1 MFWYKWSW
9 LSSALFLVIVGV
21 SGQMPGFSGIVY
33 LDQARSN
40 QPMTHD
46 GAGTGRIF
54 LVPYL
59 VYRAPDPSPRSTLAK
74 YQLRYTETRYLVW
87 LLATCD
93 SNGEIAR
100 CKHGVTIARLVQQ
113 VHLTLQGVHLKWHE
127 FMNEPWLYIRH
138 HVVKCINITPW
149 FTLNWT
155 TIVSRSVISF
165 LIHYMYL
172 DKGVKCSKMCFVLI
186 YGYIWICT
194 KTGLNRNSDK
204 FCLLCKVRIHFIFNE
219 LKKIH
224 AWINEKVYDWWTYC
238 S

>member
-1 MFWYKWSW
+1 
-9 LSSALFLVIVGV
+9 
-21 SGQMPGFSGIVY
+21 MPGFSGIVY

-40 QPMTHD
+40 QPMTHG

-59 VYRAPDPSPRSTLAK
+59 VYRAPDPSPRCTLAK
-74 YQLRYTETRYLVW
+74 YQFRYTEARYLVW

-100 CKHGVTIARLVQQ
+100 CKHGVTIAPTSTKLRQGS
-113 VHLTLQGVHLKWHE
+113 GVHLMWHE

-172 DKGVKCSKMCFVLI
+172 DKGVKCSKICFVFYLL
-186 YGYIWICT
+186 YIFWYAQRLAWT
-194 KTGLNRNSDK
+194 NSDN
-204 FCLLCKVRIHFIFNE
+204 FCLLRKVRIQFIF
-219 LKKIH
+219 
-224 AWINEKVYDWWTYC
+224 
-238 S
+238 

>member
-59 VYRAPDPSPRSTLAK
+59 VYRAPDPSPRCTLAK

-100 CKHGVTIARLVQQ
+100 CKHGVTIARLVQ
-113 VHLTLQGVHLKWHE
+113 VHLTLHGCTPEVTRIYEWTMALHTSPRRQMYKYNS
-127 FMNEPWLYIRH
+127 MI
-138 HVVKCINITPW
+138 HVELNNHCIKICH
-149 FTLNWT
+149 FFSYSL
-155 TIVSRSVISF
+155 
-165 LIHYMYL
+165 H
-172 DKGVKCSKMCFVLI
+172 VL
-186 YGYIWICT
+186 
-194 KTGLNRNSDK
+194 R
-204 FCLLCKVRIHFIFNE
+204 
-219 LKKIH
+219 
-224 AWINEKVYDWWTYC
+224 
-238 S
+238 